1 MLNTTRNKCC
11 VRAYTTYLNINFLIM
26 HPYIVHTKNKL
37 FKNYTTFENIY
48 IYITQHMTNTVH
60 YIWQNITQHMKTN
73 STTYDTHYNANW
85 WGAMYKVSGQRDEH
99 GRSGD
104 FREWDFVIKRL
115 IYKQFCWT
123 RAGFTTL
130 HGLVPTSTL
139 VPQIYIAFAPRTKGR
154 LYVPPCGRW
163 LVKMVSSDFRSW
175 ASTLKTH
182 SHKMPWHDL
191 EMSRI
196 IWLRTSARELHKIRT
211 NESHIRL
218 FVYDTKARWCC
229 PLHHPSSTAFVSKSS
244 NHWTTCWILPKAG
257 PKAWS
262 PKVLSRWRSW
272 VGLGVCLLK
281 KSASVSA
288 VFLKGAAALPNSTC
302 CLQKCFLI
310 SMCLVAG
317 LLDGC
322 RPIVIAAIFC
332 FLTAQ
337 AGRLA

>member
-163 LVKMVSSDFRSW
+163 LVKMVSSDCRPW
-175 ASTLKTH
+175 AGTLK
-182 SHKMPWHDL
+182 KPQ
-191 EMSRI
+191 
-196 IWLRTSARELHKIRT
+196 LRDVMTWPRACLKQSFYAPALANCIKYEQTKVTSACWYMIHRHVDIVHCITLPQQHPCRKVAIIQLRV
-211 NESHIRL
+211 ESYLRL
-218 FVYDTKARWCC
+218 VPRPD
-229 PLHHPSSTAFVSKSS
+229 
-244 NHWTTCWILPKAG
+244 PKKYYHDDVHESA
-257 PKAWS
+257 
-262 PKVLSRWRSW
+262 
-272 VGLGVCLLK
+272 CLL
-281 KSASVSA
+281 
-288 VFLKGAAALPNSTC
+288 T
-302 CLQKCFLI
+302 
-310 SMCLVAG
+310 
-317 LLDGC
+317 
-322 RPIVIAAIFC
+322 
-332 FLTAQ
+332 
-337 AGRLA
+337 